1 MFPICT
7 GRLDMADTTGRTVFA
22 TALGFVGLGFGPSGL
37 TRLVLPGRS
46 RDAVARRLL
55 GSPQAA
61 TAIADDAE
69 GAPAFV
75 AALVRAIR
83 AYMEGGCVDF
93 RDVPVDLGGI
103 EPFRRDIYAAARQ
116 LSFGETTSYGEL
128 ARRAGHPGL
137 ARETGAALG
146 ANPVPLVIPCH
157 RVLAAGSRIGG
168 FSAPGGAATKE
179 RMLAM
184 EGVRLGPPPPAQQSF
199 PF

>member
-1 MFPICT
+1 
-7 GRLDMADTTGRTVFA
+7 MADTGRTIIA

-37 TRLVLPGRS
+37 NRLVLPGRS

-55 GSPQAA
+55 GPGQAA
-61 TAIADDAE
+61 AEIAAEAE
-69 GAPAFV
+69 GAPPFV
-75 AALVRAIR
+75 AALVRAIA

-103 EPFRRDIYAAARQ
+103 EPFRRDIYVAARR
-116 LSFGETTSYGEL
+116 LAFGETTSYGEL

-157 RVLAAGSRIGG
+157 RVLAAGGRIGG